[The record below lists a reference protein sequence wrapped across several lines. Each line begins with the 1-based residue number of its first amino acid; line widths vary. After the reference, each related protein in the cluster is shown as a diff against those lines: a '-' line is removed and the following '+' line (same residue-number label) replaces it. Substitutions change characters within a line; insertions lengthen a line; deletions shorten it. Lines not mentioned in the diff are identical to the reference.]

1 MDQILKKYCPR
12 IDFESYEDFL
22 ENFRIEAPEGF
33 NFSYD
38 VVDEW
43 ARLDPEK
50 RALVW
55 CDDTGDELTL
65 SFSQVARLT
74 DKLASAFTARG
85 IRKGSV
91 VMLLLRQRWE
101 FWIIACALWKV
112 GAIMAPGTIMLT
124 TKDLIYRA
132 ESSGAEAIISLDDD
146 YVLAQVDAAR
156 PDIPNVR
163 DYIVVGRA
171 SDGGR
176 TAARVSAE
184 QCVARMLA
192 SAADEDSAAADATDD
207 EALSVAGRPGW
218 LDFDGLLTAGSH
230 VWTRLPGAT
239 TTNDDTL
246 ALYFTSGTTGPAK
259 MVRQDMVYP
268 LGHIITARYWHQ
280 VKEDT
285 LHCSVSDSGWAK
297 FGWGKLYGQWICGAA
312 VFAYDTLKFSPTEL
326 MQKLQDYRVRT
337 FCVPPTMY
345 RFMLQEDVASYDLS
359 SVEVFTTAGE
369 PLNADVNLRWKA
381 LTGKEIREGF
391 GQTETV
397 VFIANWPWIEPRPGS
412 LGKPA
417 PLYGVKLL
425 LEDGTEAE
433 DGQEGAICVTGLK
446 QGFPP
451 GLFTGYYKNPE
462 KTAEALGSDV
472 YNTGD
477 MAWRDPDGYYTF
489 VGRNDDVI
497 KCSGYR
503 IGPFEVESALVSHPA
518 VVESAVTAFPDPV
531 RGLVVKASI
540 ILARGYEPSPE
551 LARELQEHVKKTTAP
566 YKYPRVIDF
575 VDDLPKTVSGKIKRA
590 EIRDRD
596 QS

>member
-12 IDFESYEDFL
+12 IDFESYEDFM
-22 ENFRIEAPEGF
+22 ENFRIEEPEGF

-55 CDDTGDELTL
+55 CDDTGDTLTL
-65 SFSQVARLT
+65 TFAQVARLS
-74 DKLASAFTARG
+74 DKLANVLTARG
-85 IRKGSV
+85 LRKGSV

-101 FWIIACALWKV
+101 FWIIACALWKI
-112 GAIMAPGTIMLT
+112 GAIMSPGTIMLT

-132 ESSGAEAIISLDDD
+132 ESSGAEAIITLDDD
-146 YVLAQVDAAR
+146 YAIAQVDAAR
-156 PDIPNVR
+156 AELPGVR
-163 DYIVVGRA
+163 DCILVGCQ
-171 SDGGR
+171 SGGGSVSPR
-176 TAARVSAE
+176 SSAE
-184 QCVARMLA
+184 QCVAQMLSGA
-192 SAADEDSAAADATDD
+192 GEGTD
-207 EALSVAGRPGW
+207 EAARDDAALTLEDRPGW
-218 LDFDGLLTAGSH
+218 LDFDRLVAAGSSD
-230 VWTRLPGAT
+230 WTRPVGEAA

-268 LGHIITARYWHQ
+268 LGHIITAKYWHQ

-285 LHCSVSDSGWAK
+285 LHCTVSDSGWAK
-297 FGWGKLYGQWICGAA
+297 FGWGKLYGQWICGAT
-312 VFAYDTLKFSPTEL
+312 VFTYDTLKFSPTAL
-326 MQKLQDYRVRT
+326 LQKLQDYRVHT

-369 PLNADVNLRWKA
+369 PLNADVNLRWKE

-391 GQTETV
+391 GQTESV

-417 PLYGVKLL
+417 PLYNVKLL

-446 QGFPP
+446 TGFPP
-451 GLFTGYYKNPE
+451 GLFRGYYKNPE
-462 KTAEALGSDV
+462 KTAEALGGDA

-477 MAWRDPDGYYTF
+477 MAWRDVDGYYTF

-518 VVESAVTAFPDPV
+518 VVESAVTAFPDPI

-551 LARELQEHVKKTTAP
+551 LARELQEHVKKVTAP
-566 YKYPRVIDF
+566 YKYPRIIDF

-596 QS
+596 RG